1 MFFRAGKT
9 HAVSFLN
16 GFKNPCLSRNLDEGG
31 MNALM
36 VNYVLIKK
44 SAPCLATV
52 KGSESFWLKCCLN
65 ACFENQKVLRKRRS
79 TWIVVFQS
87 LCGMPQGGLT

>member
-16 GFKNPCLSRNLDEGG
+16 GFKNPCFSRNLDEGG

-52 KGSESFWLKCCLN
+52 KGSESF
-65 ACFENQKVLRKRRS
+65 
-79 TWIVVFQS
+79 
-87 LCGMPQGGLT
+87 

>member
-52 KGSESFWLKCCLN
+52 KVSESF
-65 ACFENQKVLRKRRS
+65 
-79 TWIVVFQS
+79 
-87 LCGMPQGGLT
+87 